1 MLAEAI
7 GVLLCTATGRSRKTL
22 GVGAATVDRDVASNE
37 ARGRKKVNE
46 TKGRSASNEAFS
58 GERAAK
64 LVERRETGA
73 AESL

>member
-7 GVLLCTATGRSRKTL
+7 GVLLLYSNRQIAKTL